1 MIHFTNEI
9 SLINNAV
16 SSCELAQLKCQSIFP
31 EVIFCRIILCDSSS
45 DSDIKKLKEVY
56 PDWEIIYV
64 EFESLANSKNYIAS
78 HIQDGYITFLDA
90 DDQMSSNWLLAALSR
105 FRSILTH
112 EDLILR
118 PTLINYK
125 DTSKDSEVLIHMNPC
140 LLSKKVL
147 LKRISLENIWINAYF
162 TKIDT
167 LKNLTYGS
175 SSHGIHWEDWEWNIK
190 LLVNN
195 IKQELVPKTFWV
207 VYKRPKS
214 LSTSHIISDRALS
227 MISRSQLPKLKKRKK
242 FLIQMSEILLALFLK
257 SKLIQKFAS
266 NLLKF
271 DAQFYAQVNKD
282 LTSYS
287 RLLLIH
293 YLLYGRHE
301 GRMGSENV
309 FKKSELPISANV
321 ILVPRRVLGLSLGS
335 FYNLN

>member
-1 MIHFTNEI
+1 
-9 SLINNAV
+9 
-16 SSCELAQLKCQSIFP
+16 
-31 EVIFCRIILCDSSS
+31 
-45 DSDIKKLKEVY
+45 
-56 PDWEIIYV
+56 
-64 EFESLANSKNYIAS
+64 
-78 HIQDGYITFLDA
+78 
-90 DDQMSSNWLLAALSR
+90 
-105 FRSILTH
+105 
-112 EDLILR
+112 
-118 PTLINYK
+118 
-125 DTSKDSEVLIHMNPC
+125 
-140 LLSKKVL
+140 
-147 LKRISLENIWINAYF
+147 
-162 TKIDT
+162 
-167 LKNLTYGS
+167 
-175 SSHGIHWEDWEWNIK
+175 
-190 LLVNN
+190 VNN